1 MSVLSGWNE
10 REGKIQK
17 TFEFTSYWDGVLFA
31 SSVARIAE
39 EMDHHPDLLIS
50 YQRVTVSISTHD
62 ASGITP
68 LDLEF
73 ARRTEELK
81 DSQL

>member
-1 MSVLSGWNE
+1 MSLLSGWNE
-10 REGKIQK
+10 VNGKVQK
-17 TFEFTSYWDGVLFA
+17 TFEFASYWDGVLFA
-31 SSVARIAE
+31 SSAARIAE

-50 YQRVTVSISTHD
+50 YQRVTVAISTHD
-62 ASGITP
+62 AGGITA

>member
-1 MSVLSGWNE
+1 MFLLSGWNDVS
-10 REGKIQK
+10 GKVQK
-17 TFEFTSYWDGVLFA
+17 TFDFSSYWDGVLFA

-50 YQRVTVSISTHD
+50 YQKVTVSVSTHD
-62 ASGITP
+62 AGGITA
-68 LDLEF
+68 LDLDF
-73 ARRTEELK
+73 ARRTEELR